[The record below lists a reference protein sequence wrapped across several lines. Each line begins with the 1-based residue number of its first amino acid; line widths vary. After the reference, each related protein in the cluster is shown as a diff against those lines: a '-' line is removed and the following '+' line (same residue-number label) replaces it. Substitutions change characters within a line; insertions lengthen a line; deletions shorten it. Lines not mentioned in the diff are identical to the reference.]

1 MRRGPIVSLVLLSA
15 VIGAAVTMV
24 AVFVDWLPEQASRER
39 GRIDFVFWLTTGICI
54 AIFALVSAVILYSV
68 VKFRARPDDES
79 DGAPI
84 HGHTGLEIAWTAV
97 PTILVVV
104 IGVASAIV
112 LAQNGRSADD
122 AMRVEVTAR
131 QFAWTF
137 KYLEEP
143 TLTSTTL
150 RLPVGKPVLLELKAL
165 DVIHS
170 FWVPEFG
177 QKQDAV
183 PGIRPK
189 LPITPTKTGTFPI
202 ICTEL
207 CGLGHAFMRS
217 RVEVME
223 QAAFDAWRAKQRK
236 AISGSGDAAGKTIF
250 TEAGCGGCHA
260 FTPAGT
266 SAKVGPSLDELAA
279 QARGAKQPV
288 ERFVRESIVDP
299 NAYVER
305 GYPPNV
311 MPKTYTELPDEQLDA
326 LVEYLLK
333 GQERGKR

>member
-15 VIGAAVTMV
+15 VIGAAVTAV
-24 AVFVDWLPEQASRER
+24 AVFVDWFPEQASRER
-39 GRIDFVFWLTTGICI
+39 GRIDFLFWLTTGICI
-54 AIFALVSAVILYSV
+54 AIFALVAAVILYAV

-112 LAQNGRSADD
+112 LAQNGRTAED

-143 TLTSTTL
+143 TLTSTIL
-150 RLPVGKPVLLELKAL
+150 RLPVDKPVVLELKAL

-170 FWVPEFG
+170 FYVPEFG
-177 QKQDAV
+177 PKQDAV
-183 PGIRPK
+183 PGIRPT
-189 LPITPTKTGTFPI
+189 LPITPTKTGRFPI
-202 ICTEL
+202 ICAEL

-223 QAAFDAWRAKQRK
+223 QGAFDAWQAKQQK
-236 AISGSGDAAGKTIF
+236 ALSGSGAGKTIF

-266 SAKVGPSLDELAA
+266 NAKVGPSLDELGA
-279 QARGAKQPV
+279 QAGRAKQPL
-288 ERFVRESIVDP
+288 ERFVRESILDP
-299 NAYVER
+299 NAYVAR

-311 MPKTYTELPDEQLDA
+311 MPKTYTELPEDQLDA
-326 LVEYLLK
+326 LVQYLLK
-333 GQERGKR
+333 GQGKGKR